1 MLTIGQ
7 KLKSV
12 RNHYRL
18 NMTEFAEKLAI
29 NPRAYSSYEYDERKP
44 PIELLFNLFTVY
56 DVNLNWLIAD
66 DGDMFILPEF
76 EKVED
81 KLTQK
86 VEDILRKN
94 GLIK

>member
-1 MLTIGQ
+1 MLSIGQ
-7 KLKSV
+7 KLKAV
-12 RNHYRL
+12 RTHYNL
-18 NMTEFAEKLAI
+18 NITEFSEKLGI
-29 NPRAYSSYEYDERKP
+29 SSRSYSSYEYDERKP
-44 PIELLFNLFTVY
+44 SVELLHNLFTVC

-81 KLTQK
+81 DLTQK